1 MRTYSA
7 LFILVALLAFAGCQT
22 TFEAGAPAGTI
33 DVIAHR
39 GASACAPEN
48 TLAAFALAHRMRAD
62 WFELDCTLSKDGEV
76 IVIHDGSTKRTA
88 GVDRPVAE
96 MTLAELKELDAGSW
110 FGPEFEGERLP
121 TLGESLDF
129 AQGRIGVYIEV
140 KNSDDDRLLIASLVA
155 ATAGETE
162 LTPELQAALMTQV
175 AGSGTRNLAL
185 SRRVIDEVRSR
196 TMERQVVVQSFS
208 PVVCLIVLS
217 EAPEL
222 RVELLGSEDKD
233 DPGHW
238 PRLVH
243 IAKLFGVD
251 GFNAHHESLSR
262 ERIADFHAGGMS
274 VAAWT
279 VDDPAVMAQL
289 VDWGVD
295 ALITNKPDLCRAV
308 LEGRST
314 DSAGAPNPAA
324 VGATAVTP

>member
-7 LFILVALLAFAGCQT
+7 FFVLITLLAFTGCQT
-22 TFEAGAPAGTI
+22 TFEAGAPAGSV

-39 GASACAPEN
+39 GASAYTPEN

-76 IVIHDGSTKRTA
+76 IVIHDGTVKRTA

-96 MTLAELKELDAGSW
+96 MTLAELKSLDAGSW
-110 FGPEFEGERLP
+110 FSPEYAGERLP

-129 AQGRIGVYIEV
+129 ARGRIGVYIEV

-155 ATAGETE
+155 ATAGETA

-175 AGSGTRNLAL
+175 EESGTRNLTLA
-185 SRRVIDEVRSR
+185 RRVINEVRAR
-196 TMERQVVVQSFS
+196 EMERQIVVQSFS
-208 PVVCLIVLS
+208 PVICLVVLS

-243 IAKLFGVD
+243 IAKLFRVD
-251 GFNAHHESLSR
+251 GFNAHHESLSP
-262 ERIADFHAGGMS
+262 ERISDFHANGMT

-279 VDDPAVMAQL
+279 VDEPAVMAQL

-308 LEGRST
+308 LEGRTT
-314 DSAGAPNPAA
+314 DSAGAVNPAA
-324 VGATAVTP
+324 VGGMAVTP